1 MTRKFL
7 ICGSRDWDNYA
18 VMRFRMSNLSGKMT
32 LIHGDDKGADR
43 MAVDIWTRILKY
55 ASLAFPA
62 DWKRYP
68 RSAGSIR
75 NKKIL
80 DDNPEIELVIAFS
93 NDLSIS
99 ENTQDMIKKAL
110 RALIPVEIIREET
123 YYHIESI

>member
-32 LIHGDDKGADR
+32 LIHGDAKGADR
-43 MAVDIWTRILKY
+43 IAVDIWTRILKN

-62 DWKRYP
+62 DWKQYGR
-68 RSAGSIR
+68 RAGPIR
-75 NKKIL
+75 NTL
-80 DDNPEIELVIAFS
+80 MLTDNPEIELVLAFS

-99 ENTQDMIKKAL
+99 KGTQDMVKKAL
-110 RALIPVEIIREET
+110 KFKIPIEVIREET